1 MDPATMSLIL
11 TGASGIG
18 SMLFGGD
25 DEYKMSPEQRKF
37 YNKLM
42 REYKAGD
49 FGLSREEMENME
61 KQLRESLM
69 EESETA
75 VGRNVSSLGR
85 RGVLGQGSAT
95 SLATGIGSASAE
107 AFGKGKTD
115 ISLYDKREGRRRKA
129 ELERALMGASQGD
142 YVQGED
148 FSQGLGDMAGNWMQY
163 ALMKRKRKNNPAPFY
178 GEGNVWG

>member
-1 MDPATMSLIL
+1 MSLIL

-37 YNKLM
+37 YEMLM
-42 REYKAGD
+42 GEYRGGK
-49 FGLSREEMENME
+49 FGYSAIE
-61 KQLRESLM
+61 KEGMRSQMKESLTG
-69 EESETA
+69 ESQKA
-75 VGRNVSSLGR
+75 IGSNMASLAR
-85 RGVLGQGSAT
+85 RGLMSPGQAAGMT
-95 SLATGIGSASAE
+95 TEIGSAY
-107 AFGKGKTD
+107 GKAYGQGVENIELAST
-115 ISLYDKREGRRRKA
+115 REGRRRKA

-163 ALMKRKRKNNPAPFY
+163 FLMKDKKPKYSGGYYSDPRFGSRQIP
-178 GEGNVWG
+178 